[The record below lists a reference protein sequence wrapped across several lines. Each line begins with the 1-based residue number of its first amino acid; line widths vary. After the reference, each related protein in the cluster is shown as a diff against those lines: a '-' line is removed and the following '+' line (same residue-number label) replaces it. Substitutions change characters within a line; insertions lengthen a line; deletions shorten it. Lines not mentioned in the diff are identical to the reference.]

1 MRHLLLPIL
10 CTTLLFLSNCEKGHD
25 PTPYE
30 NTAVALDIS
39 GADYLFTTDI
49 KTRNSNLYKTVN
61 SSTETT
67 PVTFLNKDLE
77 AVDTAFYNIHIS
89 AYYKLEEN
97 LICLTGEFDMINDS
111 SSMESVRISSLLV
124 DLNTGGI
131 YNFKGHFPET
141 TSYYLGSE
149 FVQKDSNN
157 NLYYAFGGSIYKL
170 VRDADMH
177 FSISQY
183 IPDGQDFIDFF
194 IDKSGNCY
202 YSPAFPATTKIKLAE
217 GGIISTSDRL
227 FGFFY
232 DQSDLF
238 GINGN
243 SLVQIEMNGTV
254 EQYPVDSFAYD
265 IEGFAHIYQNVE
277 EGYTLLF
284 LNGQHALNTGYFGM
298 VYFTD
303 SREIH
308 RLDLSQELFNTNSS
322 LTVKSI
328 ENNFLILSST
338 DKTEVQKIDLD
349 NILRGDSGYLL
360 EQNEKVVLPLD
371 YEIYSLNI
379 LDVSTITF
387 TGLRYKDEI
396 HVIAELDFE
405 NNIRIISESS
415 FGNLEVLD
423 KIN

>member
-1 MRHLLLPIL
+1 MAI
-10 CTTLLFLSNCEKGHD
+10 
-25 PTPYE
+25 
-30 NTAVALDIS
+30 ALDIS
-39 GADYLFTTDI
+39 GADYLFTADV
-49 KTRNSNLYKTVN
+49 KTRNSNLYKTLN
-61 SSTETT
+61 SITETS

-97 LICLTGEFDMINDS
+97 LICLTGEFDMINDA

-124 DLNTGGI
+124 DLNTGSI

-149 FVQKDSNN
+149 FVQKDSDN

-217 GGIISTSDRL
+217 GGIISTSGRL

-232 DQSDLF
+232 DASDLF

-243 SLVQIEMNGTV
+243 SLVQIEINNTV
-254 EQYPVDSFAYD
+254 HQYPVDSFAYD
-265 IEGFAHIYQNVE
+265 IEGFEHMYQNME
-277 EGYTLLF
+277 EGYTLMF
-284 LNGQHALNTGYFGM
+284 LSGQHVSHTGYFGM
-298 VYFTD
+298 VYHNE
-303 SREIH
+303 SKEIH
-308 RLDLSQELFNTNSS
+308 RLDLSMDLFDTNSS
-322 LTVKSI
+322 LHV
-328 ENNFLILSST
+328 EGCYNNFLILSSA

-349 NILRGDSGYLL
+349 HILRGDSGYLL
-360 EQNEKVVLPLD
+360 EQNEKVVLPED
-371 YEIYSLNI
+371 YEIYSLNL

-387 TGLRYKDEI
+387 TGLRYDDEI

-405 NNIRIISESS
+405 NNMRIISESS
-415 FGNLEVLD
+415 DGNIEVLD